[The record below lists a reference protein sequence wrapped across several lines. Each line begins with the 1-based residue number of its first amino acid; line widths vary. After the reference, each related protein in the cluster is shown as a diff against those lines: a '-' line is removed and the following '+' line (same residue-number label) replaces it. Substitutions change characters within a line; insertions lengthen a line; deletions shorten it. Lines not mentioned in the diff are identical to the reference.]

1 MLGSLFHPLG
11 ITQITSAAPHLPPA
25 YLYLW
30 GTLQISPRNFN
41 HQYFVTSTRNGM
53 APNNLITELYIILSP
68 PLTAVHRPC
77 MWVFGTAHFGGPL
90 MDNVSPAALDSSSG
104 LFPSRV

>member
-68 PLTAVHRPC
+68 PLTAVHRPAC
-77 MWVFGTAHFGGPL
+77 GYLERHTLADLLWTTCHLRP
-90 MDNVSPAALDSSSG
+90 
-104 LFPSRV
+104 